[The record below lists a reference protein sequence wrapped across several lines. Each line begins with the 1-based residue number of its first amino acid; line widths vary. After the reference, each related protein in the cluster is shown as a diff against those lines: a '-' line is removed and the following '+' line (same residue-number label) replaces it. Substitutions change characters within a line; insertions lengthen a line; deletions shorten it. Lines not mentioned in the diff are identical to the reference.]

1 MSIRNR
7 IIAGIIGAGVS
18 AAVHY
23 FVSRAIQMHNETQ
36 FLKLIQEMDFVIPAA
51 PTAPAVDFTKL
62 AVNIGGGEGD
72 WFGKHVNPRVIAAG
86 DYNTCEACGG
96 GPAEKS
102 TMIYGT
108 ELYNDRELQDRQVQT
123 GGDVDLC
130 YDCLLANYEAV
141 DSPDEWYSI

>member
-36 FLKLIQEMDFVIPAA
+36 FLKLIQEMDFTVP
-51 PTAPAVDFTKL
+51 VDFTKL
-62 AVNIGGGEGD
+62 AAHVGEGEGE
-72 WFGKHVNPRVIAAG
+72 WFGKHVNPRVVAAG
-86 DYNTCEACGG
+86 DYNTCEGCGG

-102 TMIYGT
+102 TVIYGT

>member
-23 FVSRAIQMHNETQ
+23 FVSRALQMHNETQ
-36 FLKLIQEMDFVIPAA
+36 FLKLIQELDFTVP
-51 PTAPAVDFTKL
+51 VDFTRL
-62 AVNIGGGEGD
+62 AVAMGEGED
-72 WFGKHVNPRVIAAG
+72 MSYGRNLDPRIVHKG
-86 DYNTCEACGG
+86 EYNTCEGCGG
-96 GPAEKS
+96 GEADKD
-102 TMIYGT
+102 TIIYGT
-108 ELYNDRELQDRQVQT
+108 SVYKDRECTEREYQT

-141 DSPDEWYSI
+141 DSPDEWYAI